1 MKVSWKLLG
10 LVVGV
15 FFISLSL
22 AGCAKG
28 PESGGETKI
37 FEIANTEEVVGKRGE
52 EVLTLRKHYMILN
65 PPRDL
70 TALKGLVEG
79 YVKDH
84 PFESENGFLELFF
97 YRESDDLPRDWQP
110 NESYMDTDRLEHHK
124 NDLIAAITWSDTRPQ
139 KEYDVYDKSEEG
151 KILKRMRF
159 VEDRLVATAS
169 APAARNASISG
180 VRFA

>member
-1 MKVSWKLLG
+1 MKVNSKISG
-10 LVVGV
+10 LIVGA
-15 FFISLSL
+15 FFIPLSL
-22 AGCAKG
+22 IGCTERG
-28 PESGGETKI
+28 ESGGETEI

-70 TALKGLVEG
+70 MDLKDSVEG

-84 PFESENGFLELFF
+84 PVESGNRFLHLSF
-97 YRESDDLPRDWQP
+97 YRESGDLPKDWQP
-110 NESYMDTDRLEHHK
+110 DEGYLDTDRLEHHK
-124 NDLIAAITWSDTRPQ
+124 NDLIASINWSDAQPE

-159 VEDRLVATAS
+159 VEDRLVE
-169 APAARNASISG
+169 
-180 VRFA
+180 